1 MKLQLVVVAKA
12 FWSDEGQANATRE
25 VTKELVKLGVELVA
39 VVHADSYVNSL
50 HEPIPDKTPIS
61 IDIKHNLI
69 TRAPPISRYL
79 MSRRAAKVLN
89 SIRKDFGRD
98 CVIHSH
104 NLCPSAFSGNGH
116 EETKA
121 IFVTTIHGTAEGE
134 VERFKKEMPVHPR
147 ELLYRLAYISSVYT
161 YGAFLRR
168 SKGHFIALSPN
179 NACKIMRQGLPK
191 SRVHVIPNGVDLN
204 IFKPYDRN
212 EARKQLS
219 LPTDKLIV
227 LTINAIQPRKGL
239 HTLIKAAHSVIRDVP
254 EAYFVI
260 VGRIPPNGSWYTT
273 YLRKLLGKL
282 GLNKHF
288 KFTGFVPKEE
298 LPFYMSAANVFT
310 LPSYAE
316 GAPLVVP
323 NAMACSRVVIATQS
337 AAAGYLPPNLVVQNG
352 NYDELAQRIS
362 FYLSS
367 MKQCRLI
374 GKELRQKALNELS
387 WTKIAK
393 KTLDLYR
400 EISTNNPA

>member
-1 MKLQLVVVAKA
+1 
-12 FWSDEGQANATRE
+12 
-25 VTKELVKLGVELVA
+25 LVA

-69 TRAPPISRYL
+69 ARVPPISRYL
-79 MSRRAAKVLN
+79 ISRRAVKVLKL
-89 SIRKDFGRD
+89 IQKDFGDD

-104 NLCPSAFSGNGH
+104 NLFPSVFSGSDH

-121 IFVTTIHGTAEGE
+121 IFVTTLHGTAEGE
-134 VERFKKEMPVHPR
+134 IERFKNEMPVHPR

-168 SKGHFIALSPN
+168 IKGHFISLSAN
-179 NACKIMRQGLPK
+179 NACELVRQGLPK
-191 SRVHVIPNGVDLN
+191 SRVHVIPNGVNLN

-227 LTINAIQPRKGL
+227 LTISKIQPRKGL

-260 VGRIPPNGSWYTT
+260 VGKTPPNNLWYMT
-273 YLRKLLGKL
+273 YLWKLIGKF

-298 LPFYMSAANVFT
+298 LPLYMGAADMFT
-310 LPSYAE
+310 LASYSE

-323 NAMACSRVVIATQS
+323 NAMACSRAVIATQS
-337 AAAGYLPPNLVVQNG
+337 AAAGYLPSNLIVQNG

-362 FYLSS
+362 FYLSN

-374 GKELRQKALNELS
+374 GKELRQKALDELS
-387 WTKIAK
+387 WAKIAK

-400 EISTNNPA
+400 EIITNDPA